1 MMMIDSAA
9 VQAAMLRLGVGVM
22 ELAKIAEI
30 PPKTISALHRRDKPV
45 YLPTLA
51 RLAKDDT
58 CKGGSVMNL
67 RELLIRAL
75 VRYAMTHKLT
85 PTELAAIHRTI
96 HKLEMKNS
104 KECYS

>member
-1 MMMIDSAA
+1 
-9 VQAAMLRLGVGVM
+9 
-22 ELAKIAEI
+22 
-30 PPKTISALHRRDKPV
+30 
-45 YLPTLA
+45 
-51 RLAKDDT
+51 
-58 CKGGSVMNL
+58 MNL

-75 VRYAMTHKLT
+75 VRYAMTHKIA